1 MASIQN
7 RPDPRAVENDPEWLK
22 MRRKRDE
29 LARIEAEDEEAR
41 AAKAKKR
48 PRRKAAPS
56 RKKKKPNIVMDLLFG
71 EGLLLIL
78 IAAARSMGNLARSL
92 VGFLAGTAAAG
103 QGADR
108 SSDEPAIAGTEAR
121 RRASDKSRAGRALAH
136 THDADDGSQKYQWP
150 EEPRRTIEEVRE
162 FNAKRDRERQLPKLR
177 AAARS
182 DARHKFGSPMFYA
195 ALGKRIAGNLDS
207 AEDIPGAYAMVAG
220 WNHRLADILFTDVI
234 PPENEEFQ
242 GLRSYLLRAAEKTG
256 DIELAVQGMLPVIE
270 LKIAQVAEKVF
281 PKAGPELS
289 ASGGDEVGAARLA
302 AALNNPPE
310 DEPPSM
316 RMR

>member
-48 PRRKAAPS
+48 PRRKPAPS

-92 VGFLAGTAAAG
+92 VGFLAGTSSAQASDRPGDDPAMAAAE
-103 QGADR
+103 QRR
-108 SSDEPAIAGTEAR
+108 S
-121 RRASDKSRAGRALAH
+121 ASGKSRAGRALVH

-162 FNAKRDRERQLPKLR
+162 FNAKRDRDRQLPNLR

-182 DARHKFGSPMFYA
+182 EARQKFGSPMLYA
-195 ALGKRIAGNLDS
+195 ALGKRIAGNLDA

-234 PPENEEFQ
+234 PVENDEFQ
-242 GLRSYLLRAAEKTG
+242 ALRSYLLRAAEKTG

-289 ASGGDEVGAARLA
+289 AHGGDEVGAARLA